1 MLLRIVAVYDRQ
13 ALSFHQPIYV
23 AADVM
28 AVRSFKAAC
37 NDKNSESDFYQN
49 PQDYKLMSLGT
60 FDDSTGVLV
69 QDEPPKLLFDGRE
82 ISLAR
87 QSVTS
92 EVDNV

>member
-23 AADVM
+23 AADVF
-28 AVRSFKAAC
+28 AIRSFKASC

-60 FDDSTGVLV
+60 FDDSTGVFIH
-69 QDEPPKLLFDGRE
+69 DEQPKLLFDGRE

-87 QSVTS
+87 QTVISG
-92 EVDNV
+92 VDNV